1 MTTASRPPPP
11 GQETL
16 LKKAEDDVLR
26 LRDVLRTTKAELARS
41 KDIADRLDRDRRK
54 KEPH

>member
-1 MTTASRPPPP
+1 
-11 GQETL
+11 L

-26 LRDVLRTTKAELARS
+26 LRDVLRTTKAEIARS